1 MIEKMKV
8 VHIVAAASEKTAL
21 LDKLREL
28 GVVHFAEKASADQG
42 YLERFARLSRMEMTL
57 QEYPKAQQET
67 TVLSDSEFEAFY
79 QQLSDCMERKKA
91 LLEQQAAAHAA
102 AEKLAEWGRFV
113 PAELRELKEQGW
125 EIHIYRTDKKTMA
138 ALEADPDVR
147 FVRLAPVGKMP
158 TLAAFAPLPGRY
170 SATEFPVPDKG
181 LDELEQEQQSC
192 DKALA
197 DCEAFLTQ
205 AAAHLPSIRT
215 PPSIPPSATRPKV
228 RTGWCGSA
236 AISRRRR
243 GTASRRPLPRR
254 TGHGPW
260 RSLPPTMTRCPQR

>member
-28 GVVHFAEKASADQG
+28 GVVHFAEKASADQR

-57 QEYPKAQQET
+57 QEYPKAKQET

-91 LLEQQAAAHAA
+91 LLEQQAAAYAA

-147 FVRLAPVGKMP
+147 FVQLAPVGKMA

-192 DKALA
+192 DRMANHTPTP
-197 DCEAFLTQ
+197 CIS
-205 AAAHLPSIRT
+205 PST
-215 PPSIPPSATRPKV
+215 DKV
-228 RTGWCGSA
+228 ML
-236 AISRRRR
+236 
-243 GTASRRPLPRR
+243 ASRHSAVRMKAGRMDMDMSKQLQLPLAAPFSRSAPYRR
-254 TGHGPW
+254 NT
-260 RSLPPTMTRCPQR
+260 

>member
-28 GVVHFAEKASADQG
+28 GVVHFAEKASADQR

-125 EIHIYRTDKKTMA
+125 
-138 ALEADPDVR
+138 
-147 FVRLAPVGKMP
+147 
-158 TLAAFAPLPGRY
+158 
-170 SATEFPVPDKG
+170 
-181 LDELEQEQQSC
+181 
-192 DKALA
+192 
-197 DCEAFLTQ
+197 
-205 AAAHLPSIRT
+205 
-215 PPSIPPSATRPKV
+215 
-228 RTGWCGSA
+228 
-236 AISRRRR
+236 
-243 GTASRRPLPRR
+243 
-254 TGHGPW
+254 
-260 RSLPPTMTRCPQR
+260 

>member
-28 GVVHFAEKASADQG
+28 GVVHFTEKASADQG

-91 LLEQQAAAHAA
+91 LLEQQAAAYAA

-147 FVRLAPVGKMP
+147 FVRLAP
-158 TLAAFAPLPGRY
+158 A
-170 SATEFPVPDKG
+170 
-181 LDELEQEQQSC
+181 
-192 DKALA
+192 
-197 DCEAFLTQ
+197 
-205 AAAHLPSIRT
+205 
-215 PPSIPPSATRPKV
+215 
-228 RTGWCGSA
+228 
-236 AISRRRR
+236 
-243 GTASRRPLPRR
+243 
-254 TGHGPW
+254 
-260 RSLPPTMTRCPQR
+260 

>member
-28 GVVHFAEKASADQG
+28 GVVHFAEKASADQQ

-57 QEYPKAQQET
+57 QEYPKAKQEM

-181 LDELEQEQQSC
+181 LDELEQEQLQQG
-192 DKALA
+192 AGGL
-197 DCEAFLTQ
+197 
-205 AAAHLPSIRT
+205 
-215 PPSIPPSATRPKV
+215 
-228 RTGWCGSA
+228 
-236 AISRRRR
+236 
-243 GTASRRPLPRR
+243 
-254 TGHGPW
+254 
-260 RSLPPTMTRCPQR
+260 RSLPDASGGAPAQHPRPTAQDPERRRVFRRQQHVPKSGRAGVAQRLSPGGGGGRLQEGRCRGALGMGHGGACRRR